1 VINNENQEQLNSQGA
16 FDRVNIP
23 TNPIPISICPTHT
36 KDTWM
41 THKGYKDNHDGT
53 ISCIFCPWG
62 TRLPGYIR
70 LVNGVPVDLR
80 TLNKSWE
87 DLFKA
92 LNLSLTEYGA

>member
-1 VINNENQEQLNSQGA
+1 
-16 FDRVNIP
+16 
-23 TNPIPISICPTHT
+23 
-36 KDTWM
+36 
-41 THKGYKDNHDGT
+41 
-53 ISCIFCPWG
+53 
-62 TRLPGYIR
+62 